1 MWAILMGGTWYMKRW
16 KNKHEPALSD
26 READETSGTEL
37 ESQTVRLDDAKVGK
51 VSVAG
56 PVV

>member
-1 MWAILMGGTWYMKRW
+1 MKRW

-37 ESQTVRLDDAKVGK
+37 ESQTVRFDDAKVGK